1 MGINLGNLEQTTQP
15 LNTQTVDASQ
25 NASTGFSLNLQ
36 KDTFL
41 DLTKRNPGLTKVDF
55 AAGWDVAVA
64 GNTSFDLDISAFLL
78 HQGTNK
84 VMTNDDVI
92 FFNHKD
98 SAGIHLNKDNL
109 TGVGEGDD
117 ETISLDLS
125 QIPADIA
132 KIVFAITIFGA
143 DAKQQ
148 TFGMVNNSYVRLLDV
163 ANGNQEL
170 CIYPLKEQFSTE
182 TAVIAAELIR
192 ENGEWQ
198 FHTIGEGKHAD
209 LNGLLAL
216 YR

>member
-1 MGINLGNLEQTTQP
+1 MINLNNWTDD
-15 LNTQTVDASQ
+15 TQTSSKSNV
-25 NASTGFSLNLQ
+25 NILNLQ
-36 KDTFL
+36 KNDIL
-41 DLTKRNPGLTKVDF
+41 DLTKKNPGVKKVNF
-55 AAGWDVAVA
+55 CAGWDIA
-64 GNTSFDLDISAFLL
+64 TSGADFDLDIGAYLL
-78 HQGTNK
+78 NANGKITGGQ
-84 VMTNDDVI
+84 DVI
-92 FFNHKD
+92 FYNHMECPGVKLLGD
-98 SAGIHLNKDNL
+98 NRTGAGD
-109 TGVGEGDD
+109 GDD
-117 ETISLDLS
+117 EIISLDLS
-125 QIPADIA
+125 KISSTVTR
-132 KIVFAITIFGA
+132 IVFAITIFDA

-163 ANGNQEL
+163 ANEKQEL

>member
-1 MGINLGNLEQTTQP
+1 
-15 LNTQTVDASQ
+15 
-25 NASTGFSLNLQ
+25 
-36 KDTFL
+36 
-41 DLTKRNPGLTKVDF
+41 
-55 AAGWDVAVA
+55 
-64 GNTSFDLDISAFLL
+64 
-78 HQGTNK
+78 
-84 VMTNDDVI
+84 MTNDDVI

-143 DAKQQ
+143 DTKQQ

-163 ANGNQEL
+163 ANGKQEL

>member
-15 LNTQTVDASQ
+15 LNTQTVESLQ
-25 NASTGFSLNLQ
+25 NSSTGFSLNLQ

-98 SAGIHLNKDNL
+98 GAGIHLNKDNL

-117 ETISLDLS
+117 ETISLDLT

-132 KIVFAITIFGA
+132 KIVFAITIFDKYRKLGP
-143 DAKQQ
+143 
-148 TFGMVNNSYVRLLDV
+148 FRL
-163 ANGNQEL
+163 
-170 CIYPLKEQFSTE
+170 
-182 TAVIAAELIR
+182 
-192 ENGEWQ
+192 
-198 FHTIGEGKHAD
+198 
-209 LNGLLAL
+209 
-216 YR
+216 